1 MKQANA
7 PAKLSTQARKYN
19 IYGFLFAL
27 PWLIGFL
34 SFTLYPIIASF
45 IYSFTDFNGF
55 VINNFVGFDN
65 FAHFFT
71 DEKSLKSLYNTL
83 YMCLFSLPANIIF
96 SLCMAL
102 LLSLEVKGQS
112 IYRTIFYI
120 PSVVSVVASSM
131 VWVWVL
137 NPTHGILN
145 KVLFALGVPTDK
157 LPGWLFDAAWTK
169 PSLILMG
176 MWSSGGMMLIFLAG
190 IKGVP
195 KSLYEAAD
203 LDGANAWKKFWH
215 ITLPSISPTMFYQ
228 LVTGIIGTFQY
239 FTQGYIFSGSSGNV
253 SAQDG
258 GPNNSML
265 FFALHLWYQAF
276 KYLNMA
282 FACAMAWILFII
294 IMIVTAVIF
303 ATSGWVQYGDGE

>member
-1 MKQANA
+1 MKQAA
-7 PAKLSTQARKYN
+7 PAKLSTQQRKYN
-19 IYGFLFAL
+19 FYGFLFAL

-34 SFTLYPIIASF
+34 SFTVYPLVSSIV
-45 IYSFTDFNGF
+45 YSFTEFNGF
-55 VINNFVGFDN
+55 QIKEFVGVQN
-65 FAHFFT
+65 YVHFFT
-71 DEKSLKSLYNTL
+71 DEKSIKSLWNTL
-83 YMCLFSLPANIIF
+83 YMCVFSLPSNIIF

-102 LLSLEVKGQS
+102 LLSLEVKGQA
-112 IYRTIFYI
+112 IFRTCFYI

-131 VWVWVL
+131 VWTWVL
-137 NPTHGILN
+137 NPSYGIVN
-145 KVLFALGVPTDK
+145 KVLMALGVPFDH

-195 KSLYEAAD
+195 KTLYEAAD
-203 LDGANAWKKFWH
+203 LDGANAWEKFWH

-228 LVTGIIGTFQY
+228 LVTGIIGVFQY
-239 FTQGYIFSGSSGNV
+239 FTQAYIFSANSSNV
-253 SAQDG
+253 SAQEG
-258 GPNNSML
+258 GPGGSML
-265 FFALHLWYQAF
+265 FYALHLYNQAF
-276 KYLNMA
+276 KYMNMG
-282 FACAMAWILFII
+282 FACAMAWILFVI